1 MKKLFLILIIGTL
14 FFSCKKERTFHI
26 TAKNAVTGEPYPG
39 LSYNIERS
47 WSGSF
52 ENKYKTVGSG
62 ELDEKGEVYFTKRLH
77 KNSSYSISVGSPE
90 NTCYFNSGSLSP
102 GDEKNFKAEF
112 EFAECAYLKLKI
124 ENVNF
129 QSSNDY
135 LKLYYLGRQVGGQGG
150 SIVGAIIREGEGD
163 YSYVGSDFSSVPM
176 GERYYKWEV
185 TRNNVT
191 NTYYDTIYLNAGE
204 YRTYEIN
211 Y

>member
-62 ELDEKGEVYFTKRLH
+62 VLDENGEVYFTKRLH
-77 KNSSYSISVGSPE
+77 KNSSYSISVAAPS
-90 NTCYFNSGSLSP
+90 NTCYMNSSDLHAG
-102 GDEKNFKAEF
+102 GEKNFKAEF
-112 EFAECAYLKLKI
+112 EFAGCSYRTLKI
-124 ENVNF
+124 NNVNCQGPNDLF
-129 QSSNDY
+129 DMDMHLVYDQNYTAFSFPEKSGCYSNEFINE
-135 LKLYYLGRQVGGQGG
+135 K
-150 SIVGAIIREGEGD
+150 
-163 YSYVGSDFSSVPM
+163 VPA
-176 GERYYKWEV
+176 GKWFVEWWV
-185 TRNNVT
+185 TRNG
-191 NTYYDTIYLNAGE
+191 NTDYFTDTITLIENE
-204 YRTYEIN
+204 LFVYEIN

>member
-62 ELDEKGEVYFTKRLH
+62 VLDENGEVYFTKRLH
-77 KNSSYSISVGSPE
+77 KNSSYSISVAAPS
-90 NTCYFNSGSLSP
+90 NTCYMNSSDLHAG
-102 GDEKNFKAEF
+102 GEKNFKAEF
-112 EFAECAYLKLKI
+112 EFAECAYLKLNIHNINCQSPTDSMRFRSKYDY
-124 ENVNF
+124 ENQWQGWTTYRKGCYDF
-129 QSSNDY
+129 DSPDY
-135 LKLYYLGRQVGGQGG
+135 FKVSQGT
-150 SIVGAIIREGEGD
+150 RMYE
-163 YSYVGSDFSSVPM
+163 
-176 GERYYKWEV
+176 WEV
-185 TRNNVT
+185 IRNGNKTTHSGSVL
-191 NTYYDTIYLNAGE
+191 LNKGAYE
-204 YRTYEIN
+204 TFEIN

>member
-62 ELDEKGEVYFTKRLH
+62 VLDENGEVYFTKRLH
-77 KNSSYSISVGSPE
+77 KNSSYSISVAAPS
-90 NTCYFNSGSLSP
+90 NTCYMNSSDLHAG
-102 GDEKNFKAEF
+102 GEKNFKAEF
-112 EFAECAYLKLKI
+112 EFAECAYLKQNI
-124 ENVNF
+124 TNINCIDV
-129 QSSNDY
+129 NDY
-135 LKLYYLGRQVGGQGG
+135 MVLYSDNQIHSLGNIPWEFYGCDGYIQ
-150 SIVGAIIREGEGD
+150 SH
-163 YSYVGSDFSSVPM
+163 YSSVPE
-176 GERYYKWEV
+176 GEYFYKWEV
-185 TRNNVT
+185 TRNNIT
-191 NTYYDTIYLNAGE
+191 NVFYDTIYLSKGE
-204 YRTYEIN
+204 YRIHEIN

>member
-62 ELDEKGEVYFTKRLH
+62 VLDENGEVYFTKRLH
-77 KNSSYSISVGSPE
+77 KNSSYSISVASPP
-90 NTCYFNSGSLSP
+90 NTCYMNSSDLHAG
-102 GDEKNFKAEF
+102 GEKNFKAEF
-112 EFAECAYLKLKI
+112 EFAECAYLKLSI
-124 ENVNF
+124 HNVNYIND
-129 QSSNDY
+129 NDY
-135 LKLYYLGRQVGGQGG
+135 LKLYYLGRQVGGQGEN
-150 SIVGAIIREGEGD
+150 IVGAVIREGGGN
-163 YSYVGSDFSSVPM
+163 YSYVGNDFSSVPM

-191 NTYYDTIYLNAGE
+191 NIYYDTIYLNPGE
-204 YRTYEIN
+204 YKTYEIN

>member
-62 ELDEKGEVYFTKRLH
+62 VLDENGEVYFTKRLH
-77 KNSSYSISVGSPE
+77 KNSSYSISVAAPS
-90 NTCYFNSGSLSP
+90 NTCYMNSSDLHAG
-102 GDEKNFKAEF
+102 GEKNFKAEF
-112 EFAECAYLKLKI
+112 EYAECAYLKLKI
-124 ENVNF
+124 ENVNCLGL
-129 QSSNDY
+129 ND
-135 LKLYYLGRQVGGQGG
+135 KLILYQGNK
-150 SIVGAIIREGEGD
+150 
-163 YSYVGSDFSSVPM
+163 VGSFNYNQPWEHNGCAYWETSGYSNIPM
-176 GERYYKWEV
+176 GEQYYKWEV

-191 NTYYDTIYLNAGE
+191 NIYYDTIYLNPGE
-204 YRTYEIN
+204 YKTYEIN

>member
-1 MKKLFLILIIGTL
+1 MKKLMLVSIIALL
-14 FFSCKKERTFHI
+14 FISCKKERTFHI

-62 ELDEKGEVYFTKRLH
+62 ELDEKGEVYFTKSLH

-124 ENVNF
+124 ENGNY
-129 QSSNDY
+129 QGTNDY
-135 LKLYYLGRQVGGQGG
+135 FKLHYLGRQVGDQGNN
-150 SIVGAIIREGEGD
+150 IVGAIIKEGG
-163 YSYVGSDFSSVPM
+163 GIILM
-176 GERYYKWEV
+176 
-185 TRNNVT
+185 
-191 NTYYDTIYLNAGE
+191 
-204 YRTYEIN
+204 
-211 Y
+211 

>member
-1 MKKLFLILIIGTL
+1 MKKLLLILIIGTL

-62 ELDEKGEVYFTKRLH
+62 VLDENGEVYFTKRLH
-77 KNSSYSISVGSPE
+77 KNSSYSISVAAPS
-90 NTCYFNSGSLSP
+90 NTCYMNSSDLHAG
-102 GDEKNFKAEF
+102 GEKNFKAEF
-112 EFAECAYLKLKI
+112 EFAECAYLKLSI
-124 ENVNF
+124 HNVNYIND
-129 QSSNDY
+129 NDY
-135 LKLYYLGRQVGGQGG
+135 LKLYYLGRQVGGQGEN
-150 SIVGAIIREGEGD
+150 IVGAVIREGGGN
-163 YSYVGSDFSSVPM
+163 YSYVGNDFSSVPM

-191 NTYYDTIYLNAGE
+191 NIYYDTIYLNPGE
-204 YRTYEIN
+204 YKTYEIN

>member
-62 ELDEKGEVYFTKRLH
+62 VLDENGEVYFTKRLH
-77 KNSSYSISVGSPE
+77 KNSSYSISVAAPS
-90 NTCYFNSGSLSP
+90 NTCYMNSSDLHAG
-102 GDEKNFKAEF
+102 GEKNFKAEF
-112 EFAECAYLKLKI
+112 EFAECAYSKLI
-124 ENVNF
+124 INNVNCTGV
-129 QSSNDY
+129 SD
-135 LKLYYLGRQVGGQGG
+135 KLILFRKNQIG
-150 SIVGAIIREGEGD
+150 SIDGD
-163 YSYVGSDFSSVPM
+163 FGWEHNGCAYWETNGYSDIAM
-176 GERYYKWEV
+176 GNVYFRWEV
-185 TRNNVT
+185 TRSGST
-191 NTYYDTIYLNAGE
+191 NTYYDTVYYAPGE

>member
-1 MKKLFLILIIGTL
+1 MKYLLIISL
-14 FFSCKKERTFHI
+14 LLLVSCKKERTFPI

-62 ELDEKGEVYFTKRLH
+62 ELDENGEVYFSKRLP

-102 GDEKNFKAEF
+102 GGEKNFKAEF
-112 EFAECAYLKLKI
+112 EFAECAYLKFRYQNINYQGPNDHMKVKRYTNLDGYSGFLI
-124 ENVNF
+124 DAEYDGC
-129 QSSNDY
+129 NDY
-135 LKLYYLGRQVGGQGG
+135 TMPNFT
-150 SIVGAIIREGEGD
+150 E
-163 YSYVGSDFSSVPM
+163 VPM
-176 GERYYKWEV
+176 GQWIFEWEV
-185 TRNNVT
+185 TKNNVT
-191 NTYYDTIYLNAGE
+191 TNFSDTIFLNANE
-204 YRTYEIN
+204 QKYYEFN

>member
-62 ELDEKGEVYFTKRLH
+62 VLDENGEVYFTKRLH
-77 KNSSYSISVGSPE
+77 KNSSYSISVAAPS
-90 NTCYFNSGSLSP
+90 NTCYMNSSDLHAG
-102 GDEKNFKAEF
+102 GEKNFKAEF

-124 ENVNF
+124 ENVNC
-129 QSSNDY
+129 
-135 LKLYYLGRQVGGQGG
+135 QG
-150 SIVGAIIREGEGD
+150 SEDTMRFRSKYSFTDWEGWAGERMGC
-163 YSYVGSDFSSVPM
+163 YSYETPYPFEVSEGWRIY
-176 GERYYKWEV
+176 EWEV
-185 TRNNVT
+185 NRNGVIT
-191 NTYYDTIYLNAGE
+191 TYLDSIYLNKGVDNGFFQM
-204 YRTYEIN
+204 N